1 MNTSEHNNRIFYLID
16 ASGFLFRSFFALP
29 ALTNSRNEPVG
40 ALTGLCNMLLKLLE
54 NHAFTHWALVLDSPV
69 PTFRHILMPSYKSQ
83 RKTPPEALIQQFSHL
98 PLLCESF
105 GIPYIGQP
113 GFEADDVMASYA
125 KWGLQ
130 FAQKVCLV
138 SSDKDLMQVITPR
151 ITMYDPLKEIWI
163 QEAEVEARWGVLPHQ
178 IPDVQALAGDSS
190 DHIPGVPGIGPKT
203 AALWVKQAGHLEAVL
218 SGERLELSAKKR
230 DLLTEHQEQA
240 RLCYL
245 MAQLKDDLD
254 IPHKDV
260 SYFQRKLPDP
270 HRLET
275 FLDHM
280 ELRRVKRRVL
290 DLGWLA
296 PPIAQTVHARLWQP
310 EDLKN
315 HSQVYIAWIIS
326 QDQKYLGAALRIA
339 EHLIVLV
346 PCEDFSSAAWQHFWH
361 HAQCTK
367 IVWDG
372 MKMLRHVVLPWT
384 PFLEDTRLLEYSVR
398 GCHSSPSALQ
408 TIARAGNDSPS
419 LEATF
424 SEDIPE
430 FLRNAAALQ
439 EAYYGLEAYTYFFK
453 NAQKEQTYT
462 LYHTL
467 DLPAL
472 STLHA
477 MERQGIQIDLDM
489 LQQFSNALTQAL
501 AKLETDIYHAI
512 GHSVN
517 LASPK
522 QLGEVLF
529 QELQW
534 PVSKKGKSGNYS
546 TASDVLEAF
555 AAQGYALAQQILDW
569 RHYAKLK
576 NGYTDALPTQVN
588 QETGRIH
595 TEFSMVTTSTGRLS
609 SLNPNLQ
616 HIPIS
621 EDFPIRHA
629 FRPAPG
635 SIFLSL
641 DYSQIELR
649 LLAHMGE
656 IPDLIEAF
664 HKGHDIHEATAQ
676 AIFQTQTVTPH
687 QRKYAKTINFGVLY
701 GMSPF
706 GLAKQLHISP
716 KEAERYIK
724 RYFELYPGVQNYM
737 DRVAVFAQEHGYVYT
752 LWGRKCTILDIH
764 NASSIA
770 RQSARRQAINA
781 PLQGTCADFMKK
793 AMVESQKILP
803 LHSHLLLQIHDEL
816 LFEIPQD
823 QVSLLIPRLQH
834 IMEHVETLLV
844 PLQVNVQCLE
854 HW

>member
-1 MNTSEHNNRIFYLID
+1 
-16 ASGFLFRSFFALP
+16 
-29 ALTNSRNEPVG
+29 
-40 ALTGLCNMLLKLLE
+40 MLLKILE

-83 RKTPPEALIQQFSHL
+83 RKTPPEALIQQFSYL

-105 GIPYIGQP
+105 GIPYLVQP
-113 GFEADDVMASYA
+113 GFEADDVIASYA

-130 FAQKVCLV
+130 FAQNVCLV

-151 ITMYDPLKEIWI
+151 ITMYDPIKEIWI
-163 QEAEVEARWGVLPHQ
+163 QEAGVETRWGVLPHQ

-203 AALWVKQAGHLEAVL
+203 AALWVKEAGHLEAVL
-218 SGERLELSAKKR
+218 SGAIPELSAKKR
-230 DLLTEHQEQA
+230 ELLITHQDQA
-240 RLCYL
+240 RLCYR
-245 MAQLKDDLD
+245 MARLKDDLD
-254 IPHKDV
+254 IPHTDV

-290 DLGWLA
+290 ELGWLA
-296 PPIAQTVHARLWQP
+296 PPPAQVVHVRLWQP
-310 EDLKN
+310 EDLKDC
-315 HSQVYIAWIIS
+315 SSAIYIAWIVSPDNI
-326 QDQKYLGAALRIA
+326 YVGALLRIT

-346 PCEDFSSAAWQHFWH
+346 PCEDFPSKAWQHFWH
-361 HAQCTK
+361 DTQCTK

-372 MKMLRHVVLPWT
+372 MKILRHVALPWT
-384 PFLEDTRLLEYSVR
+384 LSLEDIRLLEYNVR
-398 GCHSSPSALQ
+398 GCHSSPTALQ
-408 TIARAGNDSPS
+408 TIARAGSDATL

-424 SEDIPE
+424 SEDTPE
-430 FLRNAAALQ
+430 LLLSAALLQ
-439 EAYYGLEAYTYFFK
+439 EAYYGLEAYTYFLK
-453 NAQKEQTYT
+453 HGKKDLTYD

-477 MERQGIQIDLDM
+477 MEQRGIKIDLDM
-489 LQQFSNALTQAL
+489 LHQFSKALTDAL
-501 AKLETDIYHAI
+501 AKIETDIYHSI
-512 GHSVN
+512 GHPIN

-555 AAQGYALAQQILDW
+555 SAQGYPLAQQILDW

-576 NGYTDALPTQVN
+576 QGYTDALPAQVSP
-588 QETGRIH
+588 ETGRIH

-621 EDFPIRHA
+621 EAFPIRNA
-629 FRPAPG
+629 FRPAQG
-635 SIFLSL
+635 CVFLSL

-656 IPDLIEAF
+656 IPALIEAF
-664 HKGHDIHEATAQ
+664 HKGHDVHEATAQ
-676 AIFQTQTVTPH
+676 AIFQTQTVTVH

-716 KEAERYIK
+716 KEAEHYIK
-724 RYFELYPGVQNYM
+724 RYFELYPGVQSYM
-737 DRVAVFAQEHGYVYT
+737 DRVAAFAQEHGYVHT

-803 LHSHLLLQIHDEL
+803 LHSYLLLQIHDEL

-834 IMEHVETLLV
+834 SMEHVETLLV
-844 PLQVNVQCLE
+844 PLHVNVQCLE